1 MSTQRKLFSGI
12 FLVAVLAAAAFLIF
26 QANRG
31 SRADPQKGAPAVPVT
46 TASVVTKTVPVR
58 VYAIGNVEPYTTV
71 ALKARADGQIV
82 SVHFREGDEV
92 RQGSLLFEID
102 PRPFA
107 AALKQAQANLLKDRA
122 LLDRANEQEKRYKD
136 LLAKNFISADAYEQV
151 RTNAETA
158 SATVAADEAAIESA
172 KLSLDYCTI
181 RSPITGYAGRIQ
193 IQQGNLVKAND
204 VNPLVT
210 INQVVPVFTSFSIPE
225 QSIAD
230 VRKHQAQGDLRVE
243 ATFPSSAHPPVA
255 GKLSFL
261 DNTAD
266 TTTGTIRLKAEFP
279 NTDKALWPG
288 QFVNVVLT
296 LYEQKDAVV
305 TPSAAVQNG
314 PNGQYVFVV
323 KPDMTVELRNIKV
336 SRAEGNDTVVASG
349 LAPGDQVVTAGQ
361 LRLAPGSRVSVAKA
375 TAAS

>member
-12 FLVAVLAAAAFLIF
+12 FLVAVLAAAAFFIF

-31 SRADPQKGAPAVPVT
+31 SRADPQKSAPAVPVT
-46 TASVVTKTVPVR
+46 TASVSTKTVPVR
-58 VYAIGNVEPYTTV
+58 VSAIGNVEPYTTV
-71 ALKARADGQIV
+71 AVKARVDGQIV
-82 SVHFREGDEV
+82 SVHFKEGDEV
-92 RQGSLLFEID
+92 RQGSVLFEID

-107 AALKQAQANLLKDRA
+107 ATLKQAQANLLKDRA

-158 SATVAADEAAIESA
+158 KATVAADEAAIESA

-204 VNPLVT
+204 TNPLVT
-210 INQVVPVFTSFSIPE
+210 VNQVVPVFASFSIPE
-225 QSIAD
+225 QNIAD
-230 VRKHQAQGDLRVE
+230 VRKHQAQGDLRVQ
-243 ATFPSSAHPPVA
+243 ATFPNSAHAPVA

-266 TTTGTIRLKAEFP
+266 TTTGTIRLKAEFT

-314 PNGQYVFVV
+314 PAGQYVFVV

-336 SRAEGNDTVVASG
+336 SRAEGDETVVASG

-361 LRLAPGSRVSVAKA
+361 LRLAPGSRVSVSKA
-375 TAAS
+375 AAAS